1 VHLARV
7 IDHPNIEAG
16 AHSHPSD
23 FGEVIDRARH
33 LAPCL
38 YPGAPERLVIAR
50 FAQIAHGARFIPA
63 LANHPKCGTS
73 TYPFAI
79 VQPEALGAHAAEVAA
94 TGDTI
99 IGPDVWIGH
108 GALISPGVRVGAGRG
123 VGAGGRGLRCRTSKR
138 GGDWNARGARRE
150 DRLAPPAGRR
160 QAGAAC
166 GAKTGGRRLRGWEW
180 QVRCRQGACLARV
193 RAGAQ

>member
-23 FGEVIDRARH
+23 FGEVIDWARH

-99 IGPDVWIGH
+99 IGPEVWIGH

-150 DRLAPPAGRR
+150 DRLAPPAGRTCRAPPAGRR

-166 GAKTGGRRLRGWEW
+166 GAGNGRCGVGR
-180 QVRCRQGACLARV
+180 GACLAR
-193 RAGAQ
+193 AGAQ

>member
-33 LAPCL
+33 LAPCR

-50 FAQIAHGARFIPA
+50 FAQIAHGARFITA
-63 LANHPKCGTS
+63 LANHPKCGTC

-108 GALISPGVRVGAGRG
+108 GALISPGVRVGAGAII
-123 VGAGGRGLRCRTSKR
+123 GAGSVVAHDMPPYALVAYNPGAVMRMRFSPAEVSDLLEVRWWDRPLDWIAAHRPPIEGGGVRAFARAAL
-138 GGDWNARGARRE
+138 GGD
-150 DRLAPPAGRR
+150 
-160 QAGAAC
+160 Q
-166 GAKTGGRRLRGWEW
+166 
-180 QVRCRQGACLARV
+180 
-193 RAGAQ
+193 